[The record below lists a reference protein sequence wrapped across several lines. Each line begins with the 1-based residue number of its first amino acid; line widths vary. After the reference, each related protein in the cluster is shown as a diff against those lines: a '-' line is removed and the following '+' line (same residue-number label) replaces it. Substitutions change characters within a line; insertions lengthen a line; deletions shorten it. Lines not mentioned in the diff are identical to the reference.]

1 MAFASGF
8 GEPAAQSYQEFP
20 GVPHPGSVP
29 PKKPLTSWLFESVIS
44 SPVCIPA
51 YARRSK
57 FTCEV
62 LELLKKFLPAQ
73 FFFSILTEYRK
84 LIL

>member
-20 GVPHPGSVP
+20 GVPHPGSAP
-29 PKKPLTSWLFESVIS
+29 PKKPLTSWLFESVTS
-44 SPVCIPA
+44 FPVCIPA
-51 YARRSK
+51 RATRSK

-73 FFFSILTEYRK
+73 FFSILTEYRK